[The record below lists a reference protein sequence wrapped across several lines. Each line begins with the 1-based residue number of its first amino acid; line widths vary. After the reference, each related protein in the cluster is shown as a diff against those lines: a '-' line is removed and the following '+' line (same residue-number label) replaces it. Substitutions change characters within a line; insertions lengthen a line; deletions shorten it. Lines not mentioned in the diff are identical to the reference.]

1 MAFIDT
7 SSIENFDTMSDT
19 EKVAALL
26 KVEVP
31 DKVDMSGFVEKTVL
45 DKKLKELSEV
55 NKKLASKMSE
65 DELAEAERQRIQDE
79 SDQRYTD
86 LESKYNELL
95 KKSTIA
101 EYKGKF
107 LAQGMDEKMAGEA
120 ATALAENDTAKLF
133 DIQQKFNDELKKK
146 IEADLVKGTKKPD
159 GAGGSQGETDPA
171 VERAKRIGASRATAN
186 KESADILSK
195 YIKS

>member
-1 MAFIDT
+1 MANISTDKIDG
-7 SSIENFDTMSDT
+7 FDSMTA
-19 EKVAALL
+19 EQKVEALL
-26 KVEVP
+26 GLEIP
-31 DKVDMSGFVEKTVL
+31 DQVDLSQYVL
-45 DKKLKELSEV
+45 KETFDRKATEAAELSKKLKG
-55 NKKLASKMSE
+55 KLSE
-65 DELAEAERQRIQDE
+65 DELAEAERQRIQAE

-120 ATALAENDTAKLF
+120 ATALADNDTAKLF